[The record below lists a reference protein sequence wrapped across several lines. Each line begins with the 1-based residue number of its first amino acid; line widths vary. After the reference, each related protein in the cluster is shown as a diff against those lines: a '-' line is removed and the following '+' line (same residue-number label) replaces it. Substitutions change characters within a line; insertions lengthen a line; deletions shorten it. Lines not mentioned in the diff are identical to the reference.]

1 MVARGG
7 GVSLYGLGGAGCGGP
22 HVPGVRIAAIS
33 WFQVVQANRPNSQ
46 EWAVLARMVAR
57 GEAHRRVLGGP
68 AGPRHGLPPGDSGN
82 GGRRPDPG
90 FVVGGLAAQPER
102 GIGPARRFHPP
113 GQVRGDRG
121 AAGQH
126 VVQGVQRDAEQRR
139 GGSGVQLVAEAA
151 VEDAFAGMGG
161 NEQGGPRLMV
171 IHEPHVVGVAVLEAE
186 DQALQAADPDRV
198 EPGAVAGKGM
208 QAVARQGD
216 VAERAARS
224 MRLSAN
230 VRIGMR
236 AQEGFPG
243 RPESVTVTR
252 PGERSTTAVTVAIHE
267 EPERSVTAMR
277 APGRL
282 SGRRSAAGP
291 DRADPQPLWR
301 RQGRQPGSGAGAAG
315 GGSAGAGSA
324 FAGKSCWRAS
334 SRTWRAQADTFR
346 WRCWRRAARRSKA
359 WRGRRTWRAGLRG
372 TLPWYR

>member
-1 MVARGG
+1 MVARGGFERGRPLLGQGAPHGGG

-22 HVPGVRIAAIS
+22 HVPGVRIPAIS

-126 VVQGVQRDAEQRR
+126 VVQ
-139 GGSGVQLVAEAA
+139 GVQLVAEAA

-252 PGERSTTAVTVAIHE
+252 PGERSTD
-267 EPERSVTAMR
+267 
-277 APGRL
+277 GGD
-282 SGRRSAAGP
+282 SGYP
-291 DRADPQPLWR
+291 
-301 RQGRQPGSGAGAAG
+301 
-315 GGSAGAGSA
+315 
-324 FAGKSCWRAS
+324 
-334 SRTWRAQADTFR
+334 
-346 WRCWRRAARRSKA
+346 
-359 WRGRRTWRAGLRG
+359 
-372 TLPWYR
+372 

>member
-1 MVARGG
+1 M
-7 GVSLYGLGGAGCGGP
+7 P
-22 HVPGVRIAAIS
+22 
-33 WFQVVQANRPNSQ
+33 Q
-46 EWAVLARMVAR
+46 
-57 GEAHRRVLGGP
+57 
-68 AGPRHGLPPGDSGN
+68 GDSGN

-198 EPGAVAGKGM
+198 EPGAIAGKGM

-216 VAERAARS
+216 VAERAGLVQVGQGGPHAPAESRRDLAVVVGAGGALHALVGERADGHARS
-224 MRLSAN
+224 ERLS
-230 VRIGMR
+230 
-236 AQEGFPG
+236 
-243 RPESVTVTR
+243 RPSGVGDGDAAGGAFDDGGDGGG
-252 PGERSTTAVTVAIHE
+252 PGEALAVGDGDEGAGEVVGEA
-267 EPERSVTAMR
+267 V
-277 APGRL
+277 GGG
-282 SGRRSAAGP
+282 SGQGGSPAVVEAAGP
-291 DRADPQPLWR
+291 PAGDR
-301 RQGRQPGSGAGAAG
+301 G
-315 GGSAGAGSA
+315 
-324 FAGKSCWRAS
+324 
-334 SRTWRAQADTFR
+334 
-346 WRCWRRAARRSKA
+346 
-359 WRGRRTWRAGLRG
+359 GRRRRGIGRGGICVRGEVLLEGVEQDLAGPG
-372 TLPWYR
+372 